1 MSSLLAALV
10 MALAHIVYGGQ
21 QREPVRAT
29 VPVRRR
35 G

>member
-1 MSSLLAALV
+1 MTSLLAALV
-10 MALAHIVYGGQ
+10 MAVAHIVYGGQ
-21 QREPVRAT
+21 QRTPARAT

>member
-1 MSSLLAALV
+1 MSSLLAVIV
-10 MALAHIVYGGQ
+10 MAVAHIVYGGQ
-21 QREPVRAT
+21 RRAPVRAT